1 MIHHSVRFRLLYGS
15 IGIENPLSWD
25 AMQVVNRDIEPF
37 SKQVTIVIGLT
48 VVGFMAFGL
57 ALSFYRNILFE
68 QTLEDLEA
76 QNAQIAATIEKGFGD
91 LEYYKSDQYK
101 DKFAKENLGKVG
113 AGEKLVIL
121 TQPPKLEKTDSI
133 DDILDKER
141 REAAYFELLRQMPVI
156 EQWNLYLFQ
165 REKIEELKKNL

>member
-1 MIHHSVRFRLLYGS
+1 MR
-15 IGIENPLSWD
+15 
-25 AMQVVNRDIEPF
+25 ATTQDIEPF

-68 QTLEDLEA
+68 QTLQDLEA
-76 QNAQIAATIEKGFGD
+76 QNALIALSIEKGYGD

-101 DKFAKENLGKVG
+101 DKFAKENLGKTNP
-113 AGEKLVIL
+113 GEKLVIL
-121 TQPPKLEKTDSI
+121 TQPPKIDQESVI

-141 REAAYFELLRQMPVI
+141 REAAYFELLRQMPVV
-156 EQWNLYLFQ
+156 EHWKLYLFR
-165 REKIEELKKNL
+165 REKMEELKKGL